1 MVLDGGELVT
11 KDCDAP
17 AGLEPST
24 VSVLDPETLLPVA
37 PPLRL
42 PSRRSRGWHRTA
54 RA

>member
-1 MVLDGGELVT
+1 MT

-17 AGLEPST
+17 AGREPST

-42 PSRRSRGWHRTA
+42 PEPSIARLAATA